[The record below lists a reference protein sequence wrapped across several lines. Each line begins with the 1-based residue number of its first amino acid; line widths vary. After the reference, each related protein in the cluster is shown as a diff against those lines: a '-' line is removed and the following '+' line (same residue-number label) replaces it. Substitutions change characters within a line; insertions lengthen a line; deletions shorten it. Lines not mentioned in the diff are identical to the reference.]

1 MAGFIEVVKPTDV
14 GMSRIF
20 QIPWSGRWYAVYE
33 GTWGDTWGV
42 EYCDLINDTRIVGN
56 WRGTRI
62 TADDQRTVSTD
73 LVSKGVVYRA
83 RGVDPTD
90 SGLHM
95 TLQSIV
101 QSDDAD
107 SILPLEPP
115 TPPEDLKAEGGDRRI
130 VLTWDH
136 NRYAGRVPMLDY
148 QRRIKRSSAT
158 NWGNWT
164 DIDIDLKTVTITGL
178 TADAEYDIQMRS
190 RNNVYDSE
198 VVEVSASTDA

>member
-14 GMSRIF
+14 GVSRVF
-20 QIPWSGRWYAVYE
+20 QLPWSGRWYATYE
-33 GTWGDTWGV
+33 GAFSDTWGL
-42 EYCDLINDTRIVGN
+42 EYCDLNNDCRQRGN

-62 TADDQRTVSTD
+62 SADDQRTVSTD
-73 LVSKGVVYRA
+73 LLSKGLLYRA
-83 RGVDPTD
+83 RGVDDTD

-95 TLQSIV
+95 TLQSIA
-101 QSDDAD
+101 QS
-107 SILPLEPP
+107 SIDNVLPIEPP
-115 TPPEDLKAEGGDRRI
+115 TPPENLEAEGGDRRI

-136 NRYAGRVPMLDY
+136 NTYAGRVPMLDY
-148 QRRIKRSSAT
+148 QRRIKQSSAA

-178 TADAEYDIQMRS
+178 VADTEYDIQMRS